1 MSKTVRLVAVLAVLL
16 LALLAAGA
24 ALAQDATAPA
34 PDANSGL
41 ITALRH
47 LHSLV
52 RWLVVIVTVIVLVRL
67 GLGLAQNAAY
77 DTLTQRLMIAFSGLT
92 TAQWLVGLVF
102 LVVYGATVGFG
113 LRHFWEHAAVMT
125 VAVAISHMHMRFKN
139 AEPRIRYRNSLL
151 IVVVVLALVI
161 AGVALLPQGWRLFP
175 PTA

>member
-1 MSKTVRLVAVLAVLL
+1 MHNRIRLAAALAVLL
-16 LALLAAGA
+16 LALLAVGA

-34 PDANSGL
+34 QDASSGL
-41 ITALRH
+41 ILGLRH
-47 LHSLV
+47 LHSFV
-52 RWLVVIVTVIVLVRL
+52 RWLVVIVTVIVLGKL

-77 DTLTQRLMIAFSGLT
+77 DSLTQRLMIAFSGLT

-102 LVVYGATVGFG
+102 LVVYGGTVGFG
-113 LRHFWEHAAVMT
+113 LRHFWEHAAIMT

-139 AEPRIRYRNSLL
+139 AEPRVRYRSSLI

-161 AGVALLPQGWRLFP
+161 VGVALLPQGWRLFP